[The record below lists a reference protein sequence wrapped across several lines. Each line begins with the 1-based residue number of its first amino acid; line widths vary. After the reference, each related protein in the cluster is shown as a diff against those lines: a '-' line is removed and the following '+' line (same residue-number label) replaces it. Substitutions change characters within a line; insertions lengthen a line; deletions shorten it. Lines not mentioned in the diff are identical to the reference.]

1 MHSTVAKTGKK
12 ILSAYLRMHAVLLAY
27 LDICFLHFRYPP
39 SSINKAETLFRL
51 DLMRKWQFASSVSI
65 KHSYR

>member
-39 SSINKAETLFRL
+39 SSIGKA
-51 DLMRKWQFASSVSI
+51 
-65 KHSYR
+65 KHCLGLILCGSGNVLLLCL